1 MRTLLLRRTGRAKTI
16 ASKHFLASD
25 FHVEIAFRKYLL
37 KFSKKLEKFFC
48 CDILRPQET
57 ENKQNRTEQKTG
69 KGRDGPMSAR
79 KHDERPGSTG
89 IKRLMKD
96 VRMDWMLYALLIPG
110 MVYVILFHYIPM
122 YGVTNAFRE
131 YSPVLGVGDWVGLEI
146 FEKLFSRVAFQR
158 AFWNNI
164 VISLLKLICGFPV
177 PIILSLM
184 INEIYNRKAKKL
196 VQTAIILPNFIS
208 WFIISGLLFAMF
220 NVTSGAI
227 PGLIRS
233 LNPDAV
239 ITNILSD
246 KDSIRAVVIIS
257 YVWQASGMGTIVY
270 LAAITGI
277 DQELYEAAMIDGA
290 GKWKQMW
297 HITLATLKP
306 TIIVLFIFRVG
317 SVMDAG
323 FDQIYALSNP
333 LVVSKI
339 DIIDTYVYKIGIEQ
353 AKFSE
358 ATAAGLFKSLIG
370 LTLVLTSNFIAKKI
384 DPESGIM

>member
-1 MRTLLLRRTGRAKTI
+1 MSKRKAGGINRGGFGRLLRDIRA
-16 ASKHFLASD
+16 
-25 FHVEIAFRKYLL
+25 
-37 KFSKKLEKFFC
+37 
-48 CDILRPQET
+48 
-57 ENKQNRTEQKTG
+57 
-69 KGRDGPMSAR
+69 
-79 KHDERPGSTG
+79 
-89 IKRLMKD
+89 
-96 VRMDWMLYALLIPG
+96 DWMLYALLVPG
-110 MVYVILFHYIPM
+110 MIYVILFHYIPM

-131 YSPVLGVGDWVGLEI
+131 YSPVLGAGEWVGLEI
-146 FEKLFSRVAFQR
+146 FQKLFSRVAFQR

-164 VISLLKLICGFPV
+164 IISLLKLVCGFPV

-227 PGLIRS
+227 PGLIRAI
-233 LNPDAV
+233 NPDAV
-239 ITNILSD
+239 VTNVLSD
-246 KDSIRAVVIIS
+246 KNTIRPVVIAS

-277 DQELYEAAMIDGA
+277 DPQLYEAAMIDGA

-317 SVMDAG
+317 GVMNAG
-323 FDQIYALSNP
+323 FDQIYALSNS

-370 LTLVLTSNFIAKKI
+370 LVLVLATNAIAKKV
-384 DPESGIM
+384 DPNSGIM